1 MDWTV
6 VKMTDLGSQI
16 DNWGQVYRWG
26 YEMFGASGDTWSIGK
41 SEFYFADPADATAFL
56 LRWA

>member
-1 MDWTV
+1 M
-6 VKMTDLGSQI
+6 VKLTDLGSQI

-26 YEMFGASGDTWSIGK
+26 YEMFGASGNTWSIGV

-56 LRWA
+56 LRWS